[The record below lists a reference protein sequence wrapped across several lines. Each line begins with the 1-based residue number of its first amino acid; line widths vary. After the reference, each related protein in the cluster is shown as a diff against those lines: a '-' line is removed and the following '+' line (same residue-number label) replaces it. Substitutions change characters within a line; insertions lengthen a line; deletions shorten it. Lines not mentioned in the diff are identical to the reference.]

1 MFHII
6 KLFTTNNSLS
16 LGGGRGEDSRGKDS
30 KKAVLFF
37 LLVACTFSGFSQTL
51 DDFLKE
57 AAENNPELKADY
69 AGFEAAL
76 QKAPQV
82 ASLPDPTLTVSAFG
96 RMIETRLG
104 AQEARFSLTQMFPWF
119 GTLKAQEDAATA
131 AAQARFH
138 QYINQRSLLFVDVK
152 TRFAELYVL
161 DKTIAL
167 KEENLS
173 ILDSYRKLALS
184 GFRSGNAPMVNVV
197 KVDMEREAAI
207 TEIELLKDRKKP
219 LEVQFNL
226 LLNRE
231 KELPVVIA
239 DSLRLGQNLALL
251 KEPENGS
258 SFEAHPTLVALDS
271 EKTALNR
278 RINAIEKDGLPKFGL
293 GVDYSIISKRTDAN
307 PEMNGQDAIMPMV
320 SVTLPIFRKKYK
332 AAKKEVEFMQVEVE
346 ARQTAQ
352 RNNLQS
358 NYEMT
363 LYELNQAEKLLK
375 LYESQLQRI
384 DQATR
389 LYVSGFAN
397 ATADFE
403 EVLRMNQQKILIQT
417 QQLEALKNG
426 FVAQAQLE
434 YLRSKTE

>member
-1 MFHII
+1 MKTTYRYII
-6 KLFTTNNSLS
+6 LGLFVFGIGNQ
-16 LGGGRGEDSRGKDS
+16 
-30 KKAVLFF
+30 AVY
-37 LLVACTFSGFSQTL
+37 SQSL
-51 DDFLKE
+51 DDYLKE
-57 AAENNPELKADY
+57 AAKNNPELKADY

-82 ASLPDPTLTVSAFG
+82 ATLPDPTLTASAFG

-104 AQEARFSLTQMFPWF
+104 AQEARFSLMQMFPWF

-131 AAQARFH
+131 AAQAKFH
-138 QYINQRSLLFVDVK
+138 EYINRRSLLFVDVK
-152 TRFAELYVL
+152 TRYAELYVL
-161 DKTIAL
+161 EKTIAL

-173 ILDSYRKLALS
+173 ILDSYRELALS

-207 TEIELLKDRKKP
+207 TEIELLQDRKKP
-219 LEVQFNL
+219 MEVQFNL

-231 KELPVVIA
+231 KELPVVII
-239 DSLRLGQNLALL
+239 DSLKLEQNLASM
-251 KEPENGS
+251 KEPENDIP
-258 SFEAHPTLVALDS
+258 FEEHPTLVALDS
-271 EKTALNR
+271 EKTALNS
-278 RINAIEKDGLPKFGL
+278 RITAIEKDGMPKFGL

-320 SVTLPIFRKKYK
+320 TVTLPIFRKKYK
-332 AAKKEVEFMQVEVE
+332 AAKKEVEWLQVEVE
-346 ARQTAQ
+346 ARQTALK
-352 RNNLQS
+352 NNLQS
-358 NYEMT
+358 SYEMA
-363 LYELNQAEKLLK
+363 LYELSQTEKLLK
-375 LYESQLQRI
+375 LYDGQLERI

-397 ATADFE
+397 NTGDFE
-403 EVLRMNQQKILIQT
+403 EVLGMNQQKILIQT

-426 FVAQAQLE
+426 FTAQAQLE

>member
-1 MFHII
+1 MKAKYLYII
-6 KLFTTNNSLS
+6 GLF
-16 LGGGRGEDSRGKDS
+16 
-30 KKAVLFF
+30 LFSIGNQ
-37 LLVACTFSGFSQTL
+37 VYSQSL
-51 DDFLKE
+51 DDYLKE
-57 AAENNPELKADY
+57 AAENNPELKASY

-82 ASLPDPTLTVSAFG
+82 ASLPNPTLTVSAFG

-104 AQEARFSLTQMFPWF
+104 AQEARFSLMQMFPWF
-119 GTLKAQEDAATA
+119 GMLQAQKDAATA
-131 AAQARFH
+131 AAEASFH
-138 QYINQRSLLFVDVK
+138 RYINQRSMLFVDVK
-152 TRFAELYVL
+152 TRYAELYVL
-161 DKTIAL
+161 EKTIAL

-173 ILDSYRKLALS
+173 ILDSYRELALS

-197 KVDMEREAAI
+197 KVDLEREAAI
-207 TEIELLKDRKKP
+207 TEIELLKDIRKP

-231 KELPVVIA
+231 KEMQVTLS
-239 DSLRLGQNLALL
+239 DSLRLEQNLALM
-251 KEPENGS
+251 KELENDS
-258 SFEAHPTLVALDS
+258 LFKAHPTLVALES
-271 EKTALNR
+271 EKTALNS
-278 RINAIEKDGLPKFGL
+278 RITAIEKDGLPMIGL

-320 SVTLPIFRKKYK
+320 TVTLPIFRKKYR
-332 AAKKEVEFMQVEVE
+332 AAKKEVEWMQVEVE

-358 NYEMT
+358 SYEMT

-375 LYESQLQRI
+375 LYESQLERI
-384 DQATR
+384 DQATH

-397 ATADFE
+397 NTGDFE

-426 FVAQAQLE
+426 FIAQAQLE

>member
-1 MFHII
+1 MKATYRYII
-6 KLFTTNNSLS
+6 
-16 LGGGRGEDSRGKDS
+16 LG
-30 KKAVLFF
+30 FF
-37 LLVACTFSGFSQTL
+37 LFSIGNQVVYSQSL
-51 DDFLKE
+51 DDYLKE
-57 AAENNPELKADY
+57 AAENNPELKAGY

-119 GTLKAQEDAATA
+119 GTLKAQKDAATA
-131 AAQARFH
+131 AAEASFH
-138 QYINQRSLLFVDVK
+138 RYINQRSLLFVDVK
-152 TRFAELYVL
+152 TRYAELYVL
-161 DKTIAL
+161 EKNIAL
-167 KEENLS
+167 KEENLN
-173 ILDSYRKLALS
+173 ILESYRELALS

-197 KVDMEREAAI
+197 NVDMEREAAI
-207 TEIELLKDRKKP
+207 TEIELLKDIKKP

-231 KELPVVIA
+231 RELPVIIA
-239 DSLRLGQNLALL
+239 DSLRLGQNLASM
-251 KEPENGS
+251 KEQDNDN

-271 EKTALNR
+271 EKTALNN
-278 RINAIEKDGLPKFGL
+278 RITAIEKDGLPKFGL

-358 NYEMT
+358 SYEMT

-375 LYESQLQRI
+375 LYESQLERI

-389 LYVSGFAN
+389 LYVTGFAN
-397 ATADFE
+397 NTGDFE
-403 EVLRMNQQKILIQT
+403 EVLRMNQQKLLLQT
-417 QQLEALKNG
+417 QQFEALKNG
-426 FVAQAQLE
+426 FIAQAQLE
-434 YLRSKTE
+434 YLRFKTE

>member
-6 KLFTTNNSLS
+6 KPFIKNSPS
-16 LGGGRGEDSRGKDS
+16 LGGGRGEYSWGEDS
-30 KKAVLFF
+30 KKVFLLL
-37 LLVACTFSGFSQTL
+37 LLVACTFSGFSQSL
-51 DDFLKE
+51 NDYLQK
-57 AAENNPELKADY
+57 AAENNPELKAGY

-76 QKAPQV
+76 QQAPQV
-82 ASLPDPTLTVSAFG
+82 SSLPDPTLTVSAFG

-119 GTLKAQEDAATA
+119 GTLKAQNDAATA
-131 AAQARFH
+131 TAEARFQ
-138 QYINQRSLLFVDVK
+138 QYINQRSLLFVEVK
-152 TRFAELYVL
+152 TRYAELYLVE
-161 DKTIAL
+161 KTIAL

-173 ILDSYRKLALS
+173 ILDSYRELALS

-197 KVDMEREAAI
+197 NVDMEREAAI
-207 TEIELLKDRKKP
+207 TEIELLKDIKKP

-231 KELPVVIA
+231 KELPVIIA
-239 DSLRLGQNLALL
+239 DSLRLEQNLALM
-251 KEPENGS
+251 KEPESVNP
-258 SFEAHPTLVALDS
+258 FEAHPTLVALDS
-271 EKTALNR
+271 EKIALNS
-278 RINAIEKDGLPKFGL
+278 RITAIEKDGLPKFGV

-332 AAKKEVEFMQVEVE
+332 AAKKEVEWLQVEVE

-358 NYEMT
+358 SFEMT

-375 LYESQLQRI
+375 LYEGQLERT

-397 ATADFE
+397 NTGDFE
-403 EVLRMNQQKILIQT
+403 EVLRMNQQKLLLQT
-417 QQLEALKNG
+417 RQLEALKNG
-426 FVAQAQLE
+426 FIAQAQLE